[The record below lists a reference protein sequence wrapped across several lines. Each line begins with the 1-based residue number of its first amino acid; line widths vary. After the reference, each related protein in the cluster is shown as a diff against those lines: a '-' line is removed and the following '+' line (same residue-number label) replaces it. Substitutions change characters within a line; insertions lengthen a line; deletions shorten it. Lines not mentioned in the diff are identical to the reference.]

1 MRRLELKIP
10 PLILMVIFAII
21 MAVYDYIFPNT
32 DNDGEYWQ
40 ISAVVI
46 IVGILICASAV
57 FNFRNQKTTMHPVK
71 LENASILVTNGIYN
85 RSRNPMYLGFAI
97 MLIGIFILY
106 NNQIMIISPI
116 LFVIYLNIFQIAP
129 EERAM
134 KKLFGD
140 QYNDYCNRVRR
151 WV

>member
-10 PLILMVIFAII
+10 PLILMIIFAAMMIS
-21 MAVYDYIFPNT
+21 YDYIFPKI
-32 DNDGEYWQ
+32 DGDISYWQ
-40 ISAVVI
+40 IASIVI
-46 IVGILICASAV
+46 IVGILICAAAV
-57 FNFRNQKTTMHPVK
+57 FNFHRQKTTMNPVK
-71 LENASILVTNGIYN
+71 LEDASILITNGIYN
-85 RSRNPMYLGFAI
+85 RSRNPMYLGFVI

-106 NNQIMIISPI
+106 NNQILIIFPI